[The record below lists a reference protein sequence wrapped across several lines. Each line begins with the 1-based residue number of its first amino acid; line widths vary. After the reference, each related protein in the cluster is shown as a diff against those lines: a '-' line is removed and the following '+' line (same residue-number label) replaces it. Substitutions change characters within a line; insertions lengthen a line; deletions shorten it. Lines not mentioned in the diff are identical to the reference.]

1 VILSL
6 APRPRRNILFPPDL
20 AASPLQCPDI
30 RIVRS
35 TGAHRAPVKVKQT
48 FIECKPAEKL
58 TLLVSHLTEAL
69 SRSNM
74 GSVIVFC
81 NTTASASF
89 VHEQLKAKG
98 VSHASFHGDLPQAT
112 RNEQLASF
120 MRGDEYVLVSTDV
133 MARGLDF
140 ANLNTVINFDF
151 PNSSVDY
158 IHRIGRTGFP
168 LPASLPASVPL
179 CLPASH
185 IPPCL
190 PASLPPLSPFQPFSP
205 PHLTQAAHVR
215 LRCRG
220 GDDVAR

>member
-1 VILSL
+1 
-6 APRPRRNILFPPDL
+6 
-20 AASPLQCPDI
+20 
-30 RIVRS
+30 
-35 TGAHRAPVKVKQT
+35 
-48 FIECKPAEKL
+48 
-58 TLLVSHLTEAL
+58 
-69 SRSNM
+69 M